1 MKVFSRILSLVSV
14 LVLFFTGCQEYDD
27 TEIKG
32 RVDNLESKVTELR
45 LLVEKI
51 NSNLTSLVTAVDA
64 LNNQDQIVSVEKLP
78 AGNGYTITF
87 KKSGTITIYNGE
99 KGLDGK
105 NGTDGLDGKDGKSPV
120 ISISQDSDGKYYWTL
135 DGEWLLVNGQKVP
148 ATAEV
153 TVPKIKV
160 EDGKFL
166 FSTNGTDWVVIGD
179 AGTSGIGLIK
189 NVREDV
195 ENNSVI
201 IELSDREIV
210 IPKGQNFALV
220 IKADEIGI
228 KAGET
233 VNVEYSLISA
243 DNAIVRALPENG
255 YTVKVNPIS
264 ATKGQLSITAP
275 SPVVDASILIVAV
288 NGNGVMSGKIL
299 SIAEGK
305 LDVKADATPVPAEGG
320 SVTVEITTNLDY
332 EIVIPE
338 SAKTWITL
346 VETKALRTDNV
357 TFSVAQNTEATQR
370 TAEVEVRVDG
380 AKVQSFNIVQQAKV
394 VVEEKWKTVD
404 LKSLYQDS
412 AYLAASTSWGNFTS
426 SDNWTTTTTKLFE
439 VKNIFEGESVESVV
453 GLSGG
458 TNAPGQL
465 ESPSISGGCKK
476 LRIEYGYHTMPKS
489 MQKGISINVKL
500 TSASGAEL
508 YNDNIIVE
516 YGDGVAFATLKD
528 KKQSWEK
535 ELKVDGNFKVTIK
548 NNCPSNKT
556 AQAYDTFDILSV
568 SWISCLNS
576 LLSGKSSGRLL

>member
-32 RVDNLESKVTELR
+32 RVDNLESQVTELR

-153 TVPKIKV
+153 AVPKIKV

-243 DNAIVRALPENG
+243 DNATVRALPENG

-338 SAKTWITL
+338 AAKTWITL

-535 ELKVDGNFKVTIK
+535 ELKVEGNFKVTIK

-568 SWISCLNS
+568 SWISF
-576 LLSGKSSGRLL
+576 

>member
-32 RVDNLESKVTELR
+32 RVDNLESQVTELR

-64 LNNQDQIVSVEKLP
+64 LNNRDQIVSVEKLP

-99 KGLDGK
+99 K
-105 NGTDGLDGKDGKSPV
+105 GLDGKDGKSPV

-305 LDVKADATPVPAEGG
+305 LDVKADATPVSAEGG

-338 SAKTWITL
+338 AAKTWITL

-568 SWISCLNS
+568 SWISCLN
-576 LLSGKSSGRLL
+576 

>member
-32 RVDNLESKVTELR
+32 RVDNLESQVTELR

-153 TVPKIKV
+153 AVPKIKV

-275 SPVVDASILIVAV
+275 SPVMDASILIVAV

-338 SAKTWITL
+338 AAKTWITL

-439 VKNIFEGESVESVV
+439 VKNIFVGESVESVV

-568 SWISCLNS
+568 SWISF
-576 LLSGKSSGRLL
+576 

>member
-32 RVDNLESKVTELR
+32 RVDNLESQVTELR

-255 YTVKVNPIS
+255 YTIKVNPIS

-338 SAKTWITL
+338 AAKTWITL

-380 AKVQSFNIVQQAKV
+380 VKVQSFNIVQQAKV

-568 SWISCLNS
+568 SWISCLN
-576 LLSGKSSGRLL
+576 

>member
-255 YTVKVNPIS
+255 YTVKVNSIS

-338 SAKTWITL
+338 AAKTWITL

-357 TFSVAQNTEATQR
+357 TFYVAQNTEATQR

-568 SWISCLNS
+568 SWISCLN
-576 LLSGKSSGRLL
+576 

>member
-255 YTVKVNPIS
+255 YTVKVNSIS

-338 SAKTWITL
+338 AAKTWITL

-568 SWISCLNS
+568 SWISCLN
-576 LLSGKSSGRLL
+576 

>member
-1 MKVFSRILSLVSV
+1 MKVFSRILSLISV
-14 LVLFFTGCQEYDD
+14 LALFFTGCQEYDD

-32 RVDNLESKVTELR
+32 RVDNLESQVTELR

-135 DGEWLLVNGQKVP
+135 DSEWLLVNGQKVP

-153 TVPKIKV
+153 AVPKIKV

-338 SAKTWITL
+338 AAKTWITL

-568 SWISCLNS
+568 SWISCLN
-576 LLSGKSSGRLL
+576 

>member
-255 YTVKVNPIS
+255 YTVKVNSIS

-357 TFSVAQNTEATQR
+357 TFAVAQNTEATQR

-380 AKVQSFNIVQQAKV
+380 VKVQSFNIVQQAKV

-439 VKNIFEGESVESVV
+439 VKNIFVGESVESVV

-535 ELKVDGNFKVTIK
+535 ELKVEGDFKVTIK

-568 SWISCLNS
+568 SWISCLN
-576 LLSGKSSGRLL
+576 

>member
-255 YTVKVNPIS
+255 YTVKVNSIS

-357 TFSVAQNTEATQR
+357 TFAVAQNTEATQR

-380 AKVQSFNIVQQAKV
+380 VKVQSFNIVQQAKV
-394 VVEEKWKTVD
+394 VVEEEWKTVD

-568 SWISCLNS
+568 SWISCLN
-576 LLSGKSSGRLL
+576 

>member
-32 RVDNLESKVTELR
+32 RVDNLESQVTELR

-105 NGTDGLDGKDGKSPV
+105 NGTDGSDGKDGKSPV

-135 DGEWLLVNGQKVP
+135 DGEWLLVNGQKVL

-338 SAKTWITL
+338 AAKTWITL

-568 SWISCLNS
+568 SWISCLN
-576 LLSGKSSGRLL
+576 

>member
-32 RVDNLESKVTELR
+32 RVDNLESQVTELR

-332 EIVIPE
+332 EIVVPE
-338 SAKTWITL
+338 AAKTWITL

-439 VKNIFEGESVESVV
+439 VKNIFDGESVESVV

-516 YGDGVAFATLKD
+516 YGDGIAFATLKD

-568 SWISCLNS
+568 SWISCLN
-576 LLSGKSSGRLL
+576 

>member
-1 MKVFSRILSLVSV
+1 MKVFSRILSLISV
-14 LVLFFTGCQEYDD
+14 LALFFTGCQEYDD

-32 RVDNLESKVTELR
+32 RVDNLESQVTELR

-153 TVPKIKV
+153 AVPKIKV

-338 SAKTWITL
+338 AAKTWITF

-439 VKNIFEGESVESVV
+439 VKNIFDGESVESVV

-568 SWISCLNS
+568 SWISCLN
-576 LLSGKSSGRLL
+576 

>member
-32 RVDNLESKVTELR
+32 RVDNLESQVTELR

-568 SWISCLNS
+568 SWISCLN
-576 LLSGKSSGRLL
+576 

>member
-32 RVDNLESKVTELR
+32 RVDNLESQVTELR

-105 NGTDGLDGKDGKSPV
+105 NGTDGSDGKDGKSPV

-338 SAKTWITL
+338 AAKTWITL
-346 VETKALRTDNV
+346 VETKALCTDNV

-439 VKNIFEGESVESVV
+439 VKNIFVGESVESVV

-568 SWISCLNS
+568 SWISCLN
-576 LLSGKSSGRLL
+576 

>member
-32 RVDNLESKVTELR
+32 RVDNLESQVTELR

-275 SPVVDASILIVAV
+275 SPVVDASILIVSV

-338 SAKTWITL
+338 AAKTWITL

-568 SWISCLNS
+568 SWISCLN
-576 LLSGKSSGRLL
+576 

>member
-32 RVDNLESKVTELR
+32 RVDNLESQVTELR

-195 ENNSVI
+195 ENNSVV

-338 SAKTWITL
+338 AAKTWITL

-380 AKVQSFNIVQQAKV
+380 AKLQSFNIVQQAKV

-535 ELKVDGNFKVTIK
+535 ELKVEGDFKVTIK

-568 SWISCLNS
+568 SWISF
-576 LLSGKSSGRLL
+576 

>member
-1 MKVFSRILSLVSV
+1 MKVFSRILSLISV
-14 LVLFFTGCQEYDD
+14 LALFFTGCQEYDD

-32 RVDNLESKVTELR
+32 RVDNLESQVTELR

-153 TVPKIKV
+153 AVPKIKV

-210 IPKGQNFALV
+210 IPKRQNFALV
-220 IKADEIGI
+220 IKADEIRI

-338 SAKTWITL
+338 AAKTWITL

-394 VVEEKWKTVD
+394 VVEENWKTVD

-568 SWISCLNS
+568 SWISCLN
-576 LLSGKSSGRLL
+576 

>member
-1 MKVFSRILSLVSV
+1 MKVFSRILSLISV
-14 LVLFFTGCQEYDD
+14 LALFFTGCQEYDD

-32 RVDNLESKVTELR
+32 RVDNLESQVTELR

-153 TVPKIKV
+153 AVPKIKV

-228 KAGET
+228 KAEET

-338 SAKTWITL
+338 AAKTWITL

-568 SWISCLNS
+568 SWISCLN
-576 LLSGKSSGRLL
+576 

>member
-14 LVLFFTGCQEYDD
+14 LALFFTGCQEYDD

-32 RVDNLESKVTELR
+32 RVDNLESQVTELR

-338 SAKTWITL
+338 AAKTWITL

-568 SWISCLNS
+568 SWISF
-576 LLSGKSSGRLL
+576 

>member
-1 MKVFSRILSLVSV
+1 M
-14 LVLFFTGCQEYDD
+14 
-27 TEIKG
+27 
-32 RVDNLESKVTELR
+32 
-45 LLVEKI
+45 
-51 NSNLTSLVTAVDA
+51 
-64 LNNQDQIVSVEKLP
+64 
-78 AGNGYTITF
+78 
-87 KKSGTITIYNGE
+87 
-99 KGLDGK
+99 
-105 NGTDGLDGKDGKSPV
+105 DGKDGKSPV

-332 EIVIPE
+332 EIVVPE
-338 SAKTWITL
+338 AAKTWITL

-439 VKNIFEGESVESVV
+439 VKNIFDGESVESVV

-528 KKQSWEK
+528 KKQSWER

-568 SWISCLNS
+568 SWISCLN
-576 LLSGKSSGRLL
+576 

>member
-1 MKVFSRILSLVSV
+1 MKVFSRILSLISV
-14 LVLFFTGCQEYDD
+14 LALFFTGCQEYDD

-32 RVDNLESKVTELR
+32 RVDNLESQVTELR

-148 ATAEV
+148 ASAEV
-153 TVPKIKV
+153 AVPKIKV

-338 SAKTWITL
+338 AAKTWITL

-516 YGDGVAFATLKD
+516 YGDGVAFATLKG

-535 ELKVDGNFKVTIK
+535 ELKVEGNFKVTIK

-568 SWISCLNS
+568 SWISCLN
-576 LLSGKSSGRLL
+576 

>member
-87 KKSGTITIYNGE
+87 KKTGTITIYNGE

-233 VNVEYSLISA
+233 INVEYSLISA

-338 SAKTWITL
+338 AAKTWITL

-568 SWISCLNS
+568 SWISF
-576 LLSGKSSGRLL
+576 

>member
-32 RVDNLESKVTELR
+32 RVDNLESQVTELR

-105 NGTDGLDGKDGKSPV
+105 NGTDGSDGKDGKSPV

-195 ENNSVI
+195 ENNSVV

-275 SPVVDASILIVAV
+275 SPVVDASILIVSV

-332 EIVIPE
+332 EIVVPE
-338 SAKTWITL
+338 AAKTWIAL

-357 TFSVAQNTEATQR
+357 TFAVAQNTEATQR

-380 AKVQSFNIVQQAKV
+380 VKVQSFNIVQQAKV

-439 VKNIFEGESVESVV
+439 VKNIFDGESVESVV

-568 SWISCLNS
+568 SWISCLN
-576 LLSGKSSGRLL
+576 

>member
-32 RVDNLESKVTELR
+32 RVDNLESQVTELR

-275 SPVVDASILIVAV
+275 SPVVVASILIVAV

-320 SVTVEITTNLDY
+320 PVTVEITTNLDY
-332 EIVIPE
+332 EIVVPE
-338 SAKTWITL
+338 AAKTWITL

-357 TFSVAQNTEATQR
+357 TFVVAQNTEATQR

-380 AKVQSFNIVQQAKV
+380 VKVQSFNIVQQAKV

-568 SWISCLNS
+568 SWISCLN
-576 LLSGKSSGRLL
+576 

>member
-32 RVDNLESKVTELR
+32 RVDNLESQVTELR

-338 SAKTWITL
+338 AAKTWITL

-394 VVEEKWKTVD
+394 LVEEKWKTVD

-439 VKNIFEGESVESVV
+439 VKNIFDGESVESVV

-568 SWISCLNS
+568 SWISCLN
-576 LLSGKSSGRLL
+576 

>member
-32 RVDNLESKVTELR
+32 RVDNLESQVTELR
-45 LLVEKI
+45 LLLEKI

-105 NGTDGLDGKDGKSPV
+105 NGTDGSDGKDGKSPV

-332 EIVIPE
+332 EIVVPE
-338 SAKTWITL
+338 AAKTWITL

-357 TFSVAQNTEATQR
+357 TFVVAQNTEATQR

-380 AKVQSFNIVQQAKV
+380 VKVQSFNIVQQAKV

-568 SWISCLNS
+568 SWISF
-576 LLSGKSSGRLL
+576 

>member
-32 RVDNLESKVTELR
+32 RVDNLESQVTELR

-166 FSTNGTDWVVIGD
+166 FSTNGTDWIVIGD

-195 ENNSVI
+195 ENNSVV

-338 SAKTWITL
+338 AAKTWITL

-357 TFSVAQNTEATQR
+357 TFAVAQNTEATQR

-380 AKVQSFNIVQQAKV
+380 VKVQSFNIVQQAKV

-439 VKNIFEGESVESVV
+439 VKNIFVGESVESVV

-568 SWISCLNS
+568 SWISCLN
-576 LLSGKSSGRLL
+576 

>member
-32 RVDNLESKVTELR
+32 RVDNLESQVTELR

-255 YTVKVNPIS
+255 YTIKVNPIS

-332 EIVIPE
+332 EIVVPE
-338 SAKTWITL
+338 AAKTWITL

-357 TFSVAQNTEATQR
+357 TFAVAQNTEATQR

-568 SWISCLNS
+568 SWISF
-576 LLSGKSSGRLL
+576 

>member
-32 RVDNLESKVTELR
+32 RVDNLESQVTELR

-255 YTVKVNPIS
+255 YTVKVNSIS

-357 TFSVAQNTEATQR
+357 TFAVAQNTEATQR

-380 AKVQSFNIVQQAKV
+380 VKVQSFNIVQQAKV

-439 VKNIFEGESVESVV
+439 VKNIFVGESVEAVV

-568 SWISCLNS
+568 SWISCLN
-576 LLSGKSSGRLL
+576 

>member
-32 RVDNLESKVTELR
+32 RVDNLESQVTELR

-233 VNVEYSLISA
+233 INVEYSLISA

-338 SAKTWITL
+338 AAKTWITL

-439 VKNIFEGESVESVV
+439 VRNIFVGESVESVV

-535 ELKVDGNFKVTIK
+535 ELKVEGDFKVTIK

-568 SWISCLNS
+568 SWISCLN
-576 LLSGKSSGRLL
+576 

>member
-32 RVDNLESKVTELR
+32 RVDNLESQVTELR

-105 NGTDGLDGKDGKSPV
+105 NGTDGSDGKDGKSPV

-195 ENNSVI
+195 ENNSVV

-338 SAKTWITL
+338 AAKTWITL

-357 TFSVAQNTEATQR
+357 TFAVAQNTEATQR

-568 SWISCLNS
+568 SWISCLN
-576 LLSGKSSGRLL
+576 

>member
-1 MKVFSRILSLVSV
+1 MKVFSRILSLISV
-14 LVLFFTGCQEYDD
+14 LALFFTGCQEYDD

-32 RVDNLESKVTELR
+32 RVDNLESQVTELR

-105 NGTDGLDGKDGKSPV
+105 NGTDGSDGKDGKSPV

-153 TVPKIKV
+153 AVPKIKV

-338 SAKTWITL
+338 AAKTWITL

-357 TFSVAQNTEATQR
+357 TFAVAQNTEATQR

-568 SWISCLNS
+568 SWISCLN
-576 LLSGKSSGRLL
+576 

>member
-1 MKVFSRILSLVSV
+1 MKVFSRILSLISV
-14 LVLFFTGCQEYDD
+14 LALFFTGCQEYDD

-32 RVDNLESKVTELR
+32 RVDNLESQVTELR

-153 TVPKIKV
+153 AVPKIKV

-338 SAKTWITL
+338 AAKTWITL

-370 TAEVEVRVDG
+370 TAEVEVLVDG

-568 SWISCLNS
+568 SWISCLN
-576 LLSGKSSGRLL
+576 

>member
-32 RVDNLESKVTELR
+32 RVDNLESQVTELR

-220 IKADEIGI
+220 INADEIGI

-255 YTVKVNPIS
+255 YTIKVNPIS

-332 EIVIPE
+332 EIVVPE
-338 SAKTWITL
+338 AAKTWITL

-357 TFSVAQNTEATQR
+357 TFAVAQNTEATQR

-568 SWISCLNS
+568 SWISCLN
-576 LLSGKSSGRLL
+576 

>member
-32 RVDNLESKVTELR
+32 RVDNLESQVTELR

-105 NGTDGLDGKDGKSPV
+105 NGTDGSDGKDGKSPV

-332 EIVIPE
+332 EIVVPE
-338 SAKTWITL
+338 AAKTWITL

-439 VKNIFEGESVESVV
+439 VKNIFDGESVESVV

-568 SWISCLNS
+568 SWISCLN
-576 LLSGKSSGRLL
+576 

>member
-32 RVDNLESKVTELR
+32 RVDNLESQVTELR

-105 NGTDGLDGKDGKSPV
+105 NGTDGSDGKDGKSPV

-255 YTVKVNPIS
+255 YTVKVNSIS

-332 EIVIPE
+332 EIVVPE
-338 SAKTWITL
+338 AAKTWITL
-346 VETKALRTDNV
+346 IETKALRTDNV
-357 TFSVAQNTEATQR
+357 TFAVAQNTEATQR

-568 SWISCLNS
+568 SWISCLN
-576 LLSGKSSGRLL
+576 

>member
-32 RVDNLESKVTELR
+32 RVDNLESQVTELR

-255 YTVKVNPIS
+255 YTIKVNPIS

-338 SAKTWITL
+338 AAKTWITL

-439 VKNIFEGESVESVV
+439 VKNIFVGESVEAVV

-568 SWISCLNS
+568 SWISCLN
-576 LLSGKSSGRLL
+576 

>member
-32 RVDNLESKVTELR
+32 RVDDLESQVTELR

-275 SPVVDASILIVAV
+275 SPVMDASILIVAV

-338 SAKTWITL
+338 AAKTWITL

-568 SWISCLNS
+568 SWISCLN
-576 LLSGKSSGRLL
+576 

>member
-1 MKVFSRILSLVSV
+1 MKVFSRILSLISV
-14 LVLFFTGCQEYDD
+14 LALFFTGCQEYDD

-32 RVDNLESKVTELR
+32 RVDNLESQVTELR

-153 TVPKIKV
+153 AVPKIKV

-179 AGTSGIGLIK
+179 AGTSGIALIK

-338 SAKTWITL
+338 AAKTWITL

-568 SWISCLNS
+568 SWISCLN
-576 LLSGKSSGRLL
+576 

>member
-32 RVDNLESKVTELR
+32 RVDNLESQVTELR

-201 IELSDREIV
+201 IELSDKEIV

-332 EIVIPE
+332 EIVVPE
-338 SAKTWITL
+338 AAKTWITL

-357 TFSVAQNTEATQR
+357 TFAVAQNTEATQR

-439 VKNIFEGESVESVV
+439 VKNIFVGESVESVV

-568 SWISCLNS
+568 SWISF
-576 LLSGKSSGRLL
+576 